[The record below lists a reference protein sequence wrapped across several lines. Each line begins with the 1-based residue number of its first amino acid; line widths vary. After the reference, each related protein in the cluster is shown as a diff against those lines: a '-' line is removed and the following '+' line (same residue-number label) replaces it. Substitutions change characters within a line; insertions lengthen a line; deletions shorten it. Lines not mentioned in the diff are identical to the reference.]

1 MKKFQEVILGGLVV
15 ILAAA
20 LIHWLARP
28 ERGVPLEVLPPPTPG
43 PMMVYITGEVSH
55 PGVYPLPQGSRVNDA
70 VIAAGG
76 LTEKAN
82 SIAINLAEK
91 LRDGQKIVIPTK
103 GIITAGETGGD
114 QIQVE
119 NFSESAILI
128 NLNTAT
134 QFELEKLPGIGSEKA
149 SQIIDYREEK
159 GPFIKIED
167 VLKVPGIGDQIFE
180 QIKPFIV
187 VE

>member
-28 ERGVPLEVLPPPTPG
+28 ERGIPLEVLPPPTPG
-43 PMMVYITGEVSH
+43 PMVVYIAGEVVN
-55 PGVYPLPQGSRVNDA
+55 PGVFPLPQGSRVNDV

-82 SIAINLAEK
+82 SIPINLAEK
-91 LRDGQKIVIPTK
+91 LRDGQKIVIPAK
-103 GIITAGETGGD
+103 GINTASVTGDD
-114 QIQVE
+114 QTQ
-119 NFSESAILI
+119 SA
-128 NLNTAT
+128 NLTGIAVPLNINTAT
-134 QFELEKLPGIGSEKA
+134 QSELEKLPGIGPEKA
-149 SQIIDYREEK
+149 SQIIAYRETK

-167 VLKVPGIGDQIFE
+167 ILKVPGIGEHIFKQIVE
-180 QIKPFIV
+180 LIV
-187 VE
+187 AE

>member
-1 MKKFQEVILGGLVV
+1 MV

-43 PMMVYITGEVSH
+43 PMMVYIAGEVTN

-76 LTEKAN
+76 LTENAN

-91 LRDGQKIVIPTK
+91 LRDGQKIVVPLK
-103 GIITAGETGGD
+103 GTNTAGETGAD
-114 QIQVE
+114 QIQAG
-119 NFSESAILI
+119 NLSESATLL

-134 QFELEKLPGIGSEKA
+134 QSELEKLPGIGPEKA
-149 SQIIDYREEK
+149 SQIITYREKK

-187 VE
+187 AE